1 MNQNNH
7 HIWYLPLYF
16 FLFFSCYTLLKF
28 IFIFFFMSAYTPSF
42 LFDFTF
48 FYAFSG
54 LDHTQLLFIG
64 MMILLVE
71 LSVHI
76 RLSKKYLLFSFPLT
90 LFLLGG
96 IGLRVATS
104 PISLIYIFHY
114 IVFALLLLVLIV
126 DHRLYL
132 FIPADLDIT
141 DKKTKIELEKI
152 SLPSFGSVHP
162 EPTTTTSKIRST
174 SSTFFKTFSQS
185 LSDIKQSLTSK
196 LNKSIPQ
203 PTGAAAQSSQQD
215 ISPSYI
221 PSEDYTEHE
230 DEPPFVHPVE
240 RQAEKIPTTKKLLST
255 LESRSFDHLDSKID
269 RTKLEEQSFL
279 DSYLD
284 TSDQP
289 INEPLPVDKS
299 LIESIVQKIDESAV
313 VITRGTV
320 KAVNTKFSSLVNR
333 PMSDIMNHDFVNFLA
348 PEAFSDFKSH
358 CSQRLA
364 GESSKSFPVVLLT
377 KKHKKIR
384 MKATVKPVN
393 IHGEQVEITIFQ
405 ELNT

>member
-7 HIWYLPLYF
+7 YIWYLPLYF

-54 LDHTQLLFIG
+54 LDNTQLLFIG
-64 MMILLVE
+64 TMIILME
-71 LSVHI
+71 LAVHI

-104 PISLIYIFHY
+104 PISLSYIFHY
-114 IVFALLLLVLIV
+114 IVFSLLLLVLIV

-132 FIPADLDIT
+132 FIPTDFAIT
-141 DKKTKIELEKI
+141 DKKTKMEIEKI
-152 SLPSFGSVHP
+152 SLPSFGSAHP
-162 EPTTTTSKIRST
+162 KPTTTTAKIRST

-185 LSDIKQSLTSK
+185 LSDIKQNLTSK

-203 PTGAAAQSSQQD
+203 PTAASGQSSQQD
-215 ISPSYI
+215 ITKSYD
-221 PSEDYTEHE
+221 SSDKYQEDTG
-230 DEPPFVHPVE
+230 EPPFVHPVE
-240 RQAEKIPTTKKLLST
+240 QQADKISTTKEMLSA
-255 LESRSFDHLDSKID
+255 LESRSFDHLDSRIK
-269 RTKLEEQSFL
+269 RTKLEEKSFL
-279 DSYLD
+279 DFYLSS
-284 TSDQP
+284 SDQP
-289 INEPLPVDKS
+289 INESIPLDKS

-313 VITRGTV
+313 VISRGTV
-320 KAVNTKFSSLVNR
+320 KAVNKNFSSLVNR
-333 PMSDIMNHDFVNFLA
+333 PVTDIMNHDFVNFLA
-348 PEAFSDFKSH
+348 PEAFADFKSH

-384 MKATVKPVN
+384 LKATVKPVN
-393 IHGEQVEITIFQ
+393 IHGELVEITIFQ
-405 ELNT
+405 QLNT